1 MTISRP
7 ERFTAI
13 MKAHVAALG
22 DRDHRDVSA
31 AELFPKIA
39 EAVPGVTH
47 EEIIAA
53 FQHTADRAIEQAR
66 QLLPTFPSGRIH
78 DILNCVIHAPDRTA
92 LAIAFAQGHEAGSE
106 GRGSPEDVPALY
118 RTAAERMHEGSAWYQ
133 GHIAGDSPR
142 QMAEEP
148 LRAPRVL
155 QA

>member
-1 MTISRP
+1 MTRSRP

-53 FQHTADRAIEQAR
+53 FQHTADRATEQAR

-106 GRGSPEDVPALY
+106 GSGSPEDVPDLPHGGRTHARGLRVVPRAHRRRQRRDHACALK
-118 RTAAERMHEGSAWYQ
+118 G
-133 GHIAGDSPR
+133 
-142 QMAEEP
+142 
-148 LRAPRVL
+148 APG
-155 QA
+155 A

>member
-13 MKAHVAALG
+13 MKAHVVALG

-66 QLLPTFPSGRIH
+66 QLLPTFPSGRVN
-78 DILNCVIHAPDRTA
+78 DRLLRRLADFSCCGFLCRSGDAKILKLLVCFVYGRQPSRLQPTTSPRFARIFWVAVLRLDLAPDSASAAR
-92 LAIAFAQGHEAGSE
+92 
-106 GRGSPEDVPALY
+106 RGP
-118 RTAAERMHEGSAWYQ
+118 
-133 GHIAGDSPR
+133 
-142 QMAEEP
+142 
-148 LRAPRVL
+148 
-155 QA
+155 

>member
-1 MTISRP
+1 MTRSRP

-53 FQHTADRAIEQAR
+53 FQHTR
-66 QLLPTFPSGRIH
+66 
-78 DILNCVIHAPDRTA
+78 CRTPGTQNRPA
-92 LAIAFAQGHEAGSE
+92 LARLR
-106 GRGSPEDVPALY
+106 GRSPY
-118 RTAAERMHEGSAWYQ
+118 
-133 GHIAGDSPR
+133 
-142 QMAEEP
+142 
-148 LRAPRVL
+148 LRFSDKTIF
-155 QA
+155 